1 MLDEMTQTT
10 VDAGGEFLEHYGVKG
25 MKWGYRKDRKRAE
38 FGGLTRRQHQRAK
51 FGGGTRK
58 ERRADSKQAKSDNKG
73 LNVKRKERSAAGDG
87 QKRGLREGW
96 QADKQWLHSNTS
108 KVVAK
113 GSTKGLSD
121 LRKLHKARYGGRDM
135 TKAPTSVQARYNK
148 DAARLLTTAMNQEAN
163 ALGTSP
169 TGKIAIRAMALP
181 DGTIMVRGR
190 SSSAAGRKIETATA
204 LTILGS
210 TRNQGLAVEQ
220 SSLTDE
226 ETLVHASQEEID
238 LAHYQIKFDSKGLA
252 IGVEEIK
259 MSSGTLEQSAVD
271 AGGDFLAHY
280 GVKGMKWGHRMSDAE
295 RRARREKREGKRA
308 IARARREDRKDRRQA
323 ARLDRKKTES
333 QIKAQAEAQAKIE
346 KVRARAE
353 RKLAETTNSGQNG
366 SNQGPKGDSNDIVGK
381 SKRESKKLRKEAAK
395 NARQIND
402 ADIEAY
408 TKRLQKERQMKDL
421 ITQDTAPRQAATKDF
436 VSSVGKTVLTT
447 AAVAAGS
454 YAVGAALNKGGWPDL
469 AKAASGGKWK
479 PGDAKDSIDKATKT
493 AKDTPIDL
501 GKYKL
506 PPDTFPKRPPAPF
519 PPPPTYKPPK
529 TRLPPP
535 PKRLLAPDGKP
546 FRR

>member
-25 MKWGYRKDRKRAE
+25 MKWGFRKSRSDHQRAH
-38 FGGLTRRQHQRAK
+38 FGGAKRTASGLPRKTSSANKEWRKKAVTSENVAKMIKESEPAYRRDLKRINAK
-51 FGGGTRK
+51 FGGKVTK
-58 ERRADSKQAKSDNKG
+58 KTERAYHSEVYAAT
-73 LNVKRKERSAAGDG
+73 LNNMD
-87 QKRGLREGW
+87 
-96 QADKQWLHSNTS
+96 
-108 KVVAK
+108 
-113 GSTKGLSD
+113 
-121 LRKLHKARYGGRDM
+121 
-135 TKAPTSVQARYNK
+135 
-148 DAARLLTTAMNQEAN
+148 DAARKVF
-163 ALGTSP
+163 GTSP
-169 TGKIAIRAMALP
+169 DGKYRMTASINPRGNVISVRPVRVEANMKVEAVLKQMAVGADPGNFSIDIELVKGEDGLFTGEMKFLNIEG
-181 DGTIMVRGR
+181 GTI
-190 SSSAAGRKIETATA
+190 
-204 LTILGS
+204 
-210 TRNQGLAVEQ
+210 
-220 SSLTDE
+220 
-226 ETLVHASQEEID
+226 
-238 LAHYQIKFDSKGLA
+238 
-252 IGVEEIK
+252 
-259 MSSGTLEQSAVD
+259 EQSAVD
-271 AGGDFLAHY
+271 AGSEFLAHF
-280 GVKGMKWGHRMSDAE
+280 GVKGMKWGHRMSQDERNAR
-295 RRARREKREGKRA
+295 RRASDEKKSK
-308 IARARREDRKDRRQA
+308 ARLRREDRRDRRQT
-323 ARLDRKKTES
+323 ARLDRKKTEA
-333 QIKAQAEAQAKIE
+333 QIKAQAKAQVKIE
-346 KVRARAE
+346 KARAKVE

-366 SNQGPKGDSNDIVGK
+366 SNQASKGDSDDIIGK

-421 ITQDTAPRQAATKDF
+421 ITQDTAPKRAATNDF
-436 VSSVGKTVLTT
+436 VKSVGKTVLTT

-535 PKRLLAPDGKP
+535 PPPPPPKRLLAPDGKP